1 MFVLFFLLIITSPQ
15 SVDTS
20 RTGDI
25 LSKRPPQSLI
35 THLSGSQV
43 AGCHVTKI
51 TAQSFTTHVIIH
63 NLRVLQVAMSGN
75 MIPLVIYICLIDEL
89 TLTTGR
95 ARLVRVFYTQHRW
108 NECPLSS
115 LCRLHRFIP
124 TGLCVAFKERAHCPA
139 TQKECLK
146 RWSAARPETDADS
159 TLSAGAMPLKQ
170 TSQWCQV
177 G

>member
-1 MFVLFFLLIITSPQ
+1 MFVFVFCFLLIITSPQ

-25 LSKRPPQSLI
+25 LLKRPPQSL

-51 TAQSFTTHVIIH
+51 TAQSFTTHVMKH
-63 NLRVLQVAMSGN
+63 NLRVLQVAVSGN

-95 ARLVRVFYTQHRW
+95 ARLVRVFYTQRRW

-115 LCRLHRFIP
+115 QCHLHRFIP
-124 TGLCVAFKERAHCPA
+124 TVAV
-139 TQKECLK
+139 LLSK
-146 RWSAARPETDADS
+146 RVLIVLLHKRN
-159 TLSAGAMPLKQ
+159 
-170 TSQWCQV
+170 V
-177 G
+177 